1 MMTEKI
7 KELLNKLSE
16 AEAYVD
22 TAHLKKQEAIDGV
35 LTPEIKMQLDAIDV
49 DFDGNTEHAREEIN
63 KLRDAI
69 KDAVEAHGS
78 SVKGPFRHAIF
89 SRRTKWDGKKL
100 DGFAMA
106 HPEILDAKT
115 ESTSVSIRK
124 VK

>member
-1 MMTEKI
+1 MSEKI

-63 KLRDAI
+63 KLRSDI

-78 SVKGPFRHAIF
+78 SVKGEHRHAVF
-89 SRRTKWDGKKL
+89 SRRSTWNGKKL
-100 DGFAMA
+100 EGFALA
-106 HPEILDAKT
+106 HPEILAAKK
-115 ESTSVSIRK
+115 ESISVSIRK
-124 VK
+124 TK